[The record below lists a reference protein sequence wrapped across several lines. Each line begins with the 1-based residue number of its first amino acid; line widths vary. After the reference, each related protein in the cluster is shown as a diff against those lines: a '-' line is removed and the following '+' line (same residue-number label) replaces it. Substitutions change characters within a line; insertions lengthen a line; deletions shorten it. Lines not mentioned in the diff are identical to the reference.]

1 MNENEIMA
9 EQVLFAGDKRLDEVI
24 NELEKAN
31 STLRANINALTSRVK
46 ALEDMEA

>member
-24 NELEKAN
+24 SELKSAN
-31 STLRANINALTSRVK
+31 KSLQSQVTELKNKVA
-46 ALEDMEA
+46 ALEGA

>member
-24 NELEKAN
+24 NELVNKN
-31 STLRANINALTSRVK
+31 KSLQSQITALTNRVTT
-46 ALEDMEA
+46 LENAE